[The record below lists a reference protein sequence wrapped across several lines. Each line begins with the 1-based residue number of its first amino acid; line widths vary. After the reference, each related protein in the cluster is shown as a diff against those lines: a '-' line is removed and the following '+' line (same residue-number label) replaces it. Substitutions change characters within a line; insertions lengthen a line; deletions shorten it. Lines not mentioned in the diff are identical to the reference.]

1 MALDVRVVPW
11 FNADEWK
18 TVKEYLSNGHLSMAR
33 NHILLWK
40 SRTQK
45 LHGGIETTLWL
56 LDAVLMQEDEGAHSL
71 ALSAAVNRFLNLVTH
86 AGMQMFN
93 MSKYYEVGEQLSIPR
108 WIVDA
113 RHDASHGYM
122 PNYDVLKSA
131 AAFSVKWLMVNYWN
145 FEARNH
151 SLNNIKDIE
160 SYQNYENI
168 HQLLDTYKYLRIYAI
183 WGNKSIDEIK
193 DQEEIYQQLCDFLT
207 TLKRSQGEPKKKKK
221 KVSVNETVSI
231 SDNVVILRN
240 QIEKVI
246 KQGHYLDQ
254 ESILTT
260 LVQDQLL
267 IPDQDL
273 CKSLVEN
280 EGKDDPE
287 LPKDLVKVW
296 SDVLSMI
303 SQAGLLPD
311 LLTKLVALK
320 QTRTQAEAW
329 TSKILREVLKT
340 ESKKKE
346 LKLNVE
352 DSDWDE
358 FIENYILTC
367 DPGLKNNL
375 DILSQLPNS
384 KLNSEKV
391 NKLKKLIDIYD
402 VVEPCEED
410 LEIKTLNDLYK
421 ETENSNSKWK
431 LEGSIDWSVIPL
443 GQCPNSSVLN
453 AQDILEESSTCPEW
467 LELEEVNVQE
477 INWNFLLNNCS
488 PNIV

>member
-1 MALDVRVVPW
+1 MELDVRVVPW
-11 FNADEWK
+11 FNAIEWT
-18 TVKEYLSNGHLSMAR
+18 TVKDYLSNGQLSLAK

-56 LDAVLMQEDEGAHSL
+56 LDAILMHADEGAHSL

-113 RHDASHGYM
+113 RHDASHNHM
-122 PNYDVLKSA
+122 PNYEVLKSA
-131 AAFSVKWLMVNYWN
+131 ATFSYKWLLVNYWN

-151 SLNNIKDIE
+151 SLNNFEDIAG
-160 SYQNYENI
+160 YQNYEHI

-183 WGNKSIDEIK
+183 WGNKSLEEIK

-207 TLKRSQGEPKKKKK
+207 SLKRSQGEPKKKKK
-221 KVSVNETVSI
+221 KMSVHDTVSI
-231 SDNVVILRN
+231 NDNVVILRN
-240 QIEKVI
+240 QIEKLI

-254 ESILTT
+254 ESILST

-267 IPDQDL
+267 IPDKDL
-273 CKSLVEN
+273 CNSLVE
-280 EGKDDPE
+280 EGKDNPE
-287 LPKDLVKVW
+287 LPKNLVKVW

-303 SQAGLLPD
+303 SQAGCLPD
-311 LLTKLVALK
+311 LLTKLFALK
-320 QTRTQAEAW
+320 QTKTQACAW
-329 TSKILREVLKT
+329 TSKILREVLK
-340 ESKKKE
+340 SDIKKKE

-352 DSDWDE
+352 DSEWDE

-367 DPGLKNNL
+367 DPGLKDNL
-375 DILSQLPNS
+375 DILNQLPNS
-384 KLNSEKV
+384 KLTTGKV
-391 NKLKKLIDIYD
+391 NKLKKLIDIYE

-410 LEIKTLNDLYK
+410 FEIKTVKDLYK
-421 ETENSNSKWK
+421 KSDDSNPKWK
-431 LEGSIDWSVIPL
+431 SEESIDWSIIPL
-443 GQCPNSSVLN
+443 GQCPDSSVLN
-453 AQDILEESSTCPEW
+453 AEDTVEDMSTYPEW
-467 LELEEVNVQE
+467 LDEEVNVQE

-488 PNIV
+488 PNII

>member
-1 MALDVRVVPW
+1 MELDVRVVPW
-11 FNADEWK
+11 FNAIEWT
-18 TVKEYLSNGHLSMAR
+18 TVKDYLSNGQLSLAK

-56 LDAVLMQEDEGAHSL
+56 LDAILMHADEGAHSL

-113 RHDASHGYM
+113 RHDASHNHM
-122 PNYDVLKSA
+122 PNYEVLKSA
-131 AAFSVKWLMVNYWN
+131 ATFSYKWLLINYWN

-151 SLNNIKDIE
+151 SLNNFEDIAG
-160 SYQNYENI
+160 YQNYEHI

-183 WGNKSIDEIK
+183 WGNKSLEEIK

-207 TLKRSQGEPKKKKK
+207 SLKRSQGEPKKKKK
-221 KVSVNETVSI
+221 KMSVHDTVSI
-231 SDNVVILRN
+231 NDNVVILRN
-240 QIEKVI
+240 QIEKLI

-254 ESILTT
+254 ESILST

-267 IPDQDL
+267 IPDKDL
-273 CKSLVEN
+273 CNSLVE
-280 EGKDDPE
+280 EGKDNPE
-287 LPKDLVKVW
+287 LPKNLVKVW

-303 SQAGLLPD
+303 SQAGCLPD
-311 LLTKLVALK
+311 LLTKLFALK
-320 QTRTQAEAW
+320 QTKTQACAW
-329 TSKILREVLKT
+329 TSKILREVLK
-340 ESKKKE
+340 SDIKKKE

-352 DSDWDE
+352 DSEWDE

-367 DPGLKNNL
+367 DPGLKDNL
-375 DILSQLPNS
+375 DILNQLPNS
-384 KLNSEKV
+384 KLTTGKV
-391 NKLKKLIDIYD
+391 NKLKKLIDIYE

-410 LEIKTLNDLYK
+410 FEIKTVKDLYEK
-421 ETENSNSKWK
+421 SDDSNPKWK
-431 LEGSIDWSVIPL
+431 S
-443 GQCPNSSVLN
+443 
-453 AQDILEESSTCPEW
+453 
-467 LELEEVNVQE
+467 
-477 INWNFLLNNCS
+477 
-488 PNIV
+488 